1 MAAPRIFVTW
11 PTEPDARA
19 ILERVGVW
27 VAAAGYNEPRLHPGL
42 LVNPQTWQAS

>member
-19 ILERVGVW
+19 ILERLGAW
-27 VAAAGYNEPRLHPGL
+27 VAAAGYDLIERLHPGL
-42 LVNPQTWQAS
+42 LVNPETR